1 MIISAEPFVCLKLLH
16 YFHSFIFTGLQ
27 EATSELVTTLNN
39 NIEESQK
46 KKQLEEKMSATTKD
60 SSPTDAVGFTSE
72 PFEFEYTFKVSTK
85 VFLL

>member
-1 MIISAEPFVCLKLLH
+1 M
-16 YFHSFIFTGLQ
+16 Q

-39 NIEESQK
+39 NIEECQK
-46 KKQLEEKMSATTKD
+46 KKQLEEKMSTKAKD

-85 VFLL
+85 VFFVCIVKRMILDL